1 MEQVQQKNFEIVSI
15 GIKAH
20 PDEVFDYVA
29 NGKNLPE
36 WTDFFKEA
44 DDSSAIIVTSQG
56 ELKVAMET
64 VLNKELGVIDTIIE
78 MPDGTKN
85 YSWSRVSGNKHG
97 RESVF
102 SFTLIAPPL
111 PPDALDKFLAKQK
124 SQLEEELRSL
134 KSILE
139 N

>member
-1 MEQVQQKNFEIVSI
+1 MEQVQQKKFEIVSI
-15 GIKAH
+15 AINAH
-20 PDEVFDYVA
+20 PDMVFDYVA

-36 WTDFFKEA
+36 WTEFFKEA

-78 MPDGTKN
+78 MPDGSKN
-85 YSWSRVSGNKHG
+85 HSWSRVTGNKQG
-97 RESVF
+97 KESVF
-102 SFTLIAPPL
+102 SFTLVAPPM
-111 PPDALDKFLAKQK
+111 PPDALVKFLSGQK
-124 SQLEEELRSL
+124 AQLEEELQTL

>member
-15 GIKAH
+15 GINAS

-36 WTDFFKEA
+36 WTNFFKEV
-44 DDSSAIIVTSQG
+44 DETSAIIVTSQG
-56 ELKVAMET
+56 ELKVSMES
-64 VLNKELGVIDTIIE
+64 VLNKKLGVIDTIIE
-78 MPDGTKN
+78 MPDGSKN
-85 YSWSRVSGNKHG
+85 HSWSRVTGNKLG
-97 RESVF
+97 NESVF
-102 SFTLIAPPL
+102 SFTLTAPPL
-111 PPDALDKFLAKQK
+111 PLDALAKFLAGQK
-124 SQLEEELRSL
+124 AQLEEELRTL